1 MQEAGAGVTTVTTP
15 GERHRTSNHAQHHRI
30 NYTCWPHA
38 IPPCCDLPPA
48 MPTLLSADPCVWMLP
63 RQVNYR
69 PLQGVP
75 PGSPTTFLLHDEMGE
90 PGRCS
95 LLGLVY

>member
-1 MQEAGAGVTTVTTP
+1 MQEAGAGVSTVTTP
-15 GERHRTSNHAQHHRI
+15 GERHRTAPSTTALHMLA
-30 NYTCWPHA
+30 TCDP
-38 IPPCCDLPPA
+38 LLLRPA
-48 MPTLLSADPCVWMLP
+48 TCNAYTLLSADPCVWMLS
-63 RQVNYR
+63 RQANYR

-75 PGSPTTFLLHDEMGE
+75 PRAPTTFWLHDERGG